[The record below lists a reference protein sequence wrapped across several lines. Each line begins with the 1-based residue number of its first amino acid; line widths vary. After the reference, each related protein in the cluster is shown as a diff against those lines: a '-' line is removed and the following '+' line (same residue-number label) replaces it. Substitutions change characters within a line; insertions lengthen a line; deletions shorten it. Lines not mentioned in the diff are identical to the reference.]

1 MNQQNST
8 FLLLCCLSFLAVAF
22 ESVSAFTSSRH
33 PVIYKFSRVN
43 NGMYMVQDGLAQW
56 DDSQRLNNKSKS
68 RIPGIITEH
77 ANGNRSRD
85 TKDPTVAFKKDTVNG
100 MFDYQTAFADRI
112 GGAHDKDDWNAN
124 PVNGVCVYNRQ
135 RSQLAVPTS
144 RKKNAVNSM
153 FNNQISAQQMK
164 SLHGSRGVFKVSLNY
179 VSLNLLPL
187 NL

>member
-1 MNQQNST
+1 
-8 FLLLCCLSFLAVAF
+8 
-22 ESVSAFTSSRH
+22 
-33 PVIYKFSRVN
+33 
-43 NGMYMVQDGLAQW
+43 
-56 DDSQRLNNKSKS
+56 
-68 RIPGIITEH
+68 
-77 ANGNRSRD
+77 
-85 TKDPTVAFKKDTVNG
+85 